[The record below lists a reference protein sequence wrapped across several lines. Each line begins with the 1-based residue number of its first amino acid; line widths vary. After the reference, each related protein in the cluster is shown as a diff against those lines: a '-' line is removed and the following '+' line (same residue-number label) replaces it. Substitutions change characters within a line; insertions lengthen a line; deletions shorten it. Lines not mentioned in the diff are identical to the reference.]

1 MAHWL
6 KKSQSTN
13 KRTEKEKNI
22 MTNYETQK
30 QEYIIELKNRIR
42 KQEEMISYLEKRNSE
57 LDKKKEEISLALHN
71 TYSDFQQICAG
82 TGFTSYAKTVGS
94 NKFRVNT
101 YWNFKLRCFSTNVWA
116 VTENKEDVKYAT
128 ALWFNE
134 NDPDLVSAAK
144 RHQDTV
150 ENLKNGWSLLEK
162 NRELAEELI
171 RKDHI
176 TTANNNSIVVI
187 TSRVKALTD
196 QSIAYHTR
204 CYFGNEDGDAFVC
217 SVLGSS
223 DISMSHEKF
232 TSYYN
237 KWVSNHEEMLAKVRA
252 DF

>member
-1 MAHWL
+1 
-6 KKSQSTN
+6 
-13 KRTEKEKNI
+13 

-71 TYSDFQQICAG
+71 TYSDFQQLYSGAS
-82 TGFTSYAKTVGS
+82 FTSYLKTVGS
-94 NKFRVNT
+94 NKFRVDTN
-101 YWNFKLRCFSTNVWA
+101 WDFDSRCFRTTIWVVN
-116 VTENKEDVKYAT
+116 EKKEPVKYAT
-128 ALWFNE
+128 ALWFPE
-134 NDPDLVSAAK
+134 KDHDLIAAAK
-144 RHQDTV
+144 SHQEAV
-150 ENLKNGWSLLEK
+150 ENLKNGWSLLE
-162 NRELAEELI
+162 NRRELAEEVI

-187 TSRVKALTD
+187 TSSVKALTD
-196 QSIAYHTR
+196 RSIAYHTR
-204 CYFGNEDGDAFVC
+204 CYFANEDGDAFVC

-223 DISMSHEKF
+223 DISKSHEKF